1 MPTLLLP
8 GLGVIIDNG
17 AYTWLAIALL
27 AIFIIVYVMVRRRQ
41 K

>member
-1 MPTLLLP
+1 MPTLLRP
-8 GLGVIIDNG
+8 ALGVILDNG

-27 AIFIIVYVMVRRRQ
+27 AIFIIIYVIARRRQ